1 MNKANIKG
9 SELKLQ
15 LTQNELINQV
25 KSVYHYLEYLQAERN
40 LLMSQD
46 SIYTSF
52 ANASNSRFKAGENT
66 LLEKATAETQLMEI
80 KNLLAQNQSNVLIY
94 QSQLQAL
101 MNSKAPVQ
109 IEQKQIVKLELS
121 LPSDSTAYAQNPYL
135 LYMKQQIEISNK
147 QKKVETAKVLPEF
160 TLGYFNQSLIGYQ
173 NTNGTDTYYGASKR
187 FTGFQV
193 GVSIPLWIVPQTAK
207 VKAAGLNQ
215 KVMESNFEQYQ
226 TNVQNQYSQYLQE
239 YMQDKNTLEYYEKS
253 AIPNAELIIK
263 QADKGFKN
271 GEIGYVEYLQSIR
284 TALTIKSNHLS
295 SLNQYNQSI
304 IKLEFLLG
312 KK

>member
-1 MNKANIKG
+1 
-9 SELKLQ
+9 
-15 LTQNELINQV
+15 
-25 KSVYHYLEYLQAERN
+25 
-40 LLMSQD
+40 
-46 SIYTSF
+46 
-52 ANASNSRFKAGENT
+52 
-66 LLEKATAETQLMEI
+66 
-80 KNLLAQNQSNVLIY
+80 
-94 QSQLQAL
+94 
-101 MNSKAPVQ
+101 
-109 IEQKQIVKLELS
+109 
-121 LPSDSTAYAQNPYL
+121 
-135 LYMKQQIEISNK
+135 
-147 QKKVETAKVLPEF
+147 
-160 TLGYFNQSLIGYQ
+160 GYQ

-284 TALTIKSNHLS
+284 TALIIKSNHLS